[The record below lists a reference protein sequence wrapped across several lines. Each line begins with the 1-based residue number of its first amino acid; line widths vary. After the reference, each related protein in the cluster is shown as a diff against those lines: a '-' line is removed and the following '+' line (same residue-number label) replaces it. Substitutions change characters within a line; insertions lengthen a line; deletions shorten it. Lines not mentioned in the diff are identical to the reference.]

1 MPLKRSGLEK
11 TNIMKKGT
19 IKVSVLYP
27 SGEGKHFDMNY
38 YSNNHV
44 SLLQKLL
51 GNAIVGATIEKGLGG
66 AAPGDIAP
74 YEAIGNLYFESMESF
89 QNSFGPNAPAIMGD
103 LPNFTDIEPIVQIAE
118 VIL

>member
-1 MPLKRSGLEK
+1 MGNSGICLNRDRTHK
-11 TNIMKKGT
+11 NTLF
-19 IKVSVLYP
+19 LYLIP
-27 SGEGKHFDMNY
+27 QAF
-38 YSNNHV
+38 HV

-66 AAPGDIAP
+66 AAPGEIAP